1 METGKQGTT
10 LFTGI
15 GLAIGVLVIIQLWL
29 LAAALDAALS
39 GASYLAVPAS
49 IASFV
54 LFALNAGLLWYV
66 VDFDTRRRRV
76 DPNANRS

>member
-39 GASYLAVPAS
+39 GASHLAIPAS

>member
-15 GLAIGVLVIIQLWL
+15 CLAIGVLVIIQLWL

-39 GASYLAVPAS
+39 GAAHLAVPAS